1 MDKQFGVH
9 YLLRTHL
16 GIASNVVQPHARE
29 ERKSIGSE
37 RFVSFIWY
45 LPRAWSNGILTRT
58 FNTISDKDQIL
69 KKLEE
74 IATELEDDMT
84 ESGWSGRTITLKYK
98 HVPEDAS
105 LGFYRSGI
113 HK

>member
-9 YLLRTHL
+9 FLLRMHL

-37 RFVSFIWY
+37 R
-45 LPRAWSNGILTRT
+45 T

-74 IATELEDDMT
+74 IATELENDMT

-98 HVPEDAS
+98 LDTFQSTLTPFCLCLA
-105 LGFYRSGI
+105 RN
-113 HK
+113 